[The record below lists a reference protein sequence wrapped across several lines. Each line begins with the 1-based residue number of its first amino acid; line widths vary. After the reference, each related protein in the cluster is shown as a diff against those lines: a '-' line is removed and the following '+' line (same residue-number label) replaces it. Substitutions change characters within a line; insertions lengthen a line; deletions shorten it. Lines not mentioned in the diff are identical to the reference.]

1 MDTQSKAHRLPIS
14 VFDQIDHV
22 TKFWQ
27 HALCAV
33 NFVGTAQSVW
43 ETSERPQKLIDGI
56 FQESRAPSATFML
69 LPYLI
74 FVIFFTFTHFESWKF
89 YTRKVRKFTTNLPR
103 DKTAFT
109 ECKIKH

>member
-14 VFDQIDHV
+14 VIDQVDHV

-43 ETSERPQKLIDGI
+43 ETFERPQKLIDGF

-69 LPYLI
+69 LLLFLRWWRGNPLSALINYSYTAALLSFTLLITTCPYTI
-74 FVIFFTFTHFESWKF
+74 I
-89 YTRKVRKFTTNLPR
+89 Y
-103 DKTAFT
+103 D
-109 ECKIKH
+109 

>member
-14 VFDQIDHV
+14 VIDQIDHV

-43 ETSERPQKLIDGI
+43 ETFERPQKLIDGI

-69 LPYLI
+69 LLL
-74 FVIFFTFTHFESWKF
+74 F
-89 YTRKVRKFTTNLPR
+89 YAGGEEIL
-103 DKTAFT
+103 
-109 ECKIKH
+109 CGL

>member
-14 VFDQIDHV
+14 VIDQIDHV

-43 ETSERPQKLIDGI
+43 ETSESPQKLIDGI
-56 FQESRAPSATFML
+56 FQESRATFML
-69 LPYLI
+69 LLLLL
-74 FVIFFTFTHFESWKF
+74 F
-89 YTRKVRKFTTNLPR
+89 YAGGEEILSGL
-103 DKTAFT
+103 
-109 ECKIKH
+109 